1 MAEKM
6 KPLSEAVYRA
16 IVEGSPIAK
25 ILVNREGVIVLINAQ
40 VEAMFGYERK
50 DLIGKPVETLVPLA
64 IRGKHPQ
71 LRNSYFEAPRPRYM
85 GVGRDLT
92 GTRKDGSEFPVEIA
106 LNPIKSA
113 DGEFVLAAV
122 NDITERKR
130 AEDKFRSVVEASP
143 TAMIMID
150 EAGNVVLANAQVERL
165 FGYQREELMTMKVEV
180 LVPDPLREGHPNLRD
195 GFFSDPRPRTMGA
208 GRELHG
214 KRKDGSLVPVEIG
227 LNPIQT
233 EDGKFAIAAIADIT
247 ERRRA
252 DEKFRAVVE
261 SAPNA
266 MVMIDVSGTIVL
278 INNQAEKLFGYSRA
292 ELLGK
297 PIEALVP
304 QRIRDRHP
312 AMREGFFADPR
323 PRMMG
328 MGRDLTGARKDGS
341 EFPVEIGLNPI
352 ETSEGRFAIAAI
364 ADISERVDRENLL
377 ARQRDEILEL
387 STPVMQV
394 WDKVLALPII
404 GTLDSQRAT
413 RLTENLLQKIA
424 EDEAEFVILDISG
437 VPTIDSQVAQN
448 LLKTVQGARLMGA
461 DCILSGV
468 RPETAQTM
476 VHLGIDIGA
485 LRSRSTMRDALQLAL
500 TLRKDPDAEVKRGLV

>member
-1 MAEKM
+1 MGQKM
-6 KPLSEAVYRA
+6 KQLSEAVYRA

-40 VEAMFGYERK
+40 VEALFGYQREE
-50 DLIGKPVETLVPLA
+50 LVGKPVESLVPLS
-64 IRGKHPQ
+64 IRGRHPK
-71 LRNSYFEAPRPRYM
+71 LRDGYFEDPRPRYM

-106 LNPIKSA
+106 LTPIKSA

-130 AEDKFRSVVEASP
+130 ADDKFRSVVEAAP

-150 EAGNVVLANAQVERL
+150 EAGNIVLANAQVERL
-165 FGYQREELMTMKVEV
+165 FGFSREELLTMKVDL
-180 LVPDPLREGHPNLRD
+180 LVPDDMRPGHPKLREG
-195 GFFSDPRPRTMGA
+195 FFTDPRPRTMGA

-214 KRKDGSLVPVEIG
+214 KRKDGTLVPVEIG

-233 EDGKFAIAAIADIT
+233 SEGKFAIAAIADIS

-252 DEKFRAVVE
+252 EEKFRAVVE

-278 INNQAEKLFGYSRA
+278 TNNQVEKLFGYKRD

-297 PIEALVP
+297 QIEMLVP
-304 QRIRDRHP
+304 ERIRDRHP
-312 AMREGFFADPR
+312 AMRNGFFADPR

-352 ETSEGRFAIAAI
+352 ETTEGRFAIAAI
-364 ADISERVDRENLL
+364 ADISERVDREKLL

-404 GTLDSQRAT
+404 GTLDSQRAG
-413 RLTENLLQKIA
+413 RLTENLLQKIGV
-424 EDEAEFVILDISG
+424 DEAEWVILDISG

-468 RPETAQTM
+468 RPETAQAM

-500 TLRKDPDAEVKRGLV
+500 TLRKDPDAALNRGV